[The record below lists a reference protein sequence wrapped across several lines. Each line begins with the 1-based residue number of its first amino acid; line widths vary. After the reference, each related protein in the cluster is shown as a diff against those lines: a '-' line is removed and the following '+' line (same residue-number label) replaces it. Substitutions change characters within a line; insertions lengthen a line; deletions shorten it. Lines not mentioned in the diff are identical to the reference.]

1 MRLRVR
7 PLVACGLSVCISVS
21 SAASGADAQDRLV
34 RTFGQES
41 GLQPPIWALAQ
52 DSVGFLWVGAEGG
65 LYRFDGAEFR
75 RWAPDVIGNSVDIV
89 TVSAAGTVVAVVR
102 SGHAFEVTDAGARP
116 ISMPG
121 APRELGLFRVAFDT
135 RGRLWVV
142 RDSTVLYRT
151 ADGEWHTLPA
161 SELANERPRRLKPNP
176 VGGVDVMTPT
186 TLWRVEP
193 NEPARALLS
202 APWITDVWYHSAD
215 HFVALTANPPGAD
228 RLIEVDGGV
237 QRRRLANDAVP
248 LGRPISVVERQGTLW
263 VALDNSLFA
272 TRPGEPPD
280 VIGLNEGINSGGPL
294 LVDREGSLWMGS
306 FVGLVHLPEP
316 DSRTWTDR
324 HGLHTRHARMLARN
338 PAGLWIATWG
348 GTNLLERTP
357 AGWAIS
363 RTASSSQIRS
373 CVDQQGAVW
382 ANGGADGGLLQ
393 IRDPASARRRS
404 RPRWFHGCGAARD
417 GGVWIALAET
427 LFYAHHAAQGV
438 RAFAIPASN
447 GRRDAVLHDRT
458 DRLWITGGES
468 ICHAP
473 AARVSTGTTAWA
485 CDTIPGAA
493 FSMIVDLPSGILLAS
508 SVRTGLYA
516 RVNGH
521 WRLVPMEA
529 IPTRTVFSVAL
540 SPRGGAWMIGH
551 GFIQRVEES
560 PRGWNVLERLTQ
572 WHGLMTVGGGDL
584 IEDADGT
591 IWIASDRGL
600 TRVPASA
607 RVTPRSAPPIALVE
621 ARVDERRVALDSV
634 LRLAHDRNRLELRFA
649 ALSFRDPTQVRHQV
663 RLRPDEPWSE
673 STSGASFRWVD
684 LQPGRYAVEYRA
696 SLDGR
701 TWSPRPLRFEFRV
714 SPPWYRTP
722 WATALAL
729 GLAGLAAW
737 SVYRARVAYLLGLER
752 QRTRIAM
759 DLHDEV
765 GSGLASVGILS
776 SVLEADS
783 LTPAERRQTAGDIAS
798 AAEDLGN
805 ALSDIVWA
813 LDPHAAT
820 LGELAS
826 RLAEHGERLS
836 ARGDVEFATRFAD
849 VWPDDPLDVAV
860 RRNVLL
866 VGLEALHNAVRHARA
881 REVVL
886 ALVPD
891 AGSWEM
897 SVRDNGVGLPM
908 HQMQRNGGGHGL
920 PGMQRRAE
928 EIGAQLDVRSTPG
941 VGTTITL
948 RFGLHAGRSWNG
960 RPLTGRVRRMFFA
973 PPA

>member
-1 MRLRVR
+1 MPRRISLVVR
-7 PLVACGLSVCISVS
+7 RSWAFISLS
-21 SAASGADAQDRLV
+21 SAVSVAESQDRLI

-41 GLQPPIWALAQ
+41 GVQPPIWAIAQ
-52 DSVGFLWVGAEGG
+52 DNVGFLWVGAEGG

-75 RWAPDVIGNSVDIV
+75 RWAPDVIGNSVDII
-89 TVSAAGTVVAVVR
+89 TVSPAGTVVAVVR

-121 APRELGLFRVAFDT
+121 APRELGLFRVTFDT

-142 RDSTVLYRT
+142 RDSTVRYRT
-151 ADGEWHTLPA
+151 PDGAWHTVPA
-161 SELANERPRRLKPNP
+161 SELANEQPRRLKPNP

-193 NEPARALLS
+193 NESARVLVS

-215 HFVALTANPPGAD
+215 RFVALTANPPGAD
-228 RLIEVDGGV
+228 RLIEVDHGV
-237 QRRRLANDAVP
+237 QRRLLANDSVP
-248 LGRPISVVERQGTLW
+248 LGRPISLVERQGTLW

-280 VIGLNEGINSGGPL
+280 VIGLNQGINSGGSL

-324 HGLHTRHARMLARN
+324 HGLHTRHARMLAKN
-338 PAGLWIATWG
+338 PTGLWIATWG

-363 RTASSSQIRS
+363 RTPSGSQIRS
-373 CVDQQGAVW
+373 CVDQHGAVW
-382 ANGGADGGLLQ
+382 TNGGVDGGLLE
-393 IRDPASARRRS
+393 IRDPATPRRRL
-404 RPRWFHGCGAARD
+404 RPTWFHGCGAARD
-417 GGVWIALAET
+417 GGIWVARAET

-438 RAFAIPASN
+438 RAFAIPPSN
-447 GRRDAVLHDRT
+447 DRRDVVFHDRT
-458 DRLWITGGES
+458 DRLWVTGGES

-473 AARVSTGTTAWA
+473 AAHVSAGTTAWA

-493 FSMIVDLPSGILLAS
+493 FSVIVELPSGTLLAS

-516 RVNGH
+516 RMNGH
-521 WRLVPMEA
+521 WSVVPMEP

-551 GFIQRVEES
+551 GFIQRVEETAN
-560 PRGWNVLERLTQ
+560 GWNVRERLTQ

-584 IEDADGT
+584 VEDPDGT

-607 RVTPRSAPPIALVE
+607 RATPGSAPPIALVE

-634 LRLAHDRNRLELRFA
+634 LRLPHDRNRLELRFA
-649 ALSFRDPTQVRHQV
+649 ALSFRNPSQVRHQV

-673 STSGASFRWVD
+673 STSGAAFRWVD

-701 TWSPRPLRFEFRV
+701 TWSPRPLRFEFHV
-714 SPPWYRTP
+714 SPPWYRAP
-722 WATALAL
+722 WATALAF
-729 GLAGLAAW
+729 GLAVLAGW
-737 SVYRARVAYLLGLER
+737 SVYRARVAYLLGLEQ

-776 SVLEADS
+776 SVLAADS
-783 LTPAERRQTAGDIAS
+783 LTTAERRQTAGDIAS
-798 AAEDLGN
+798 AAEELGN
-805 ALSDIVWA
+805 ALSDIVWS

-820 LGELAS
+820 LGELGS

-836 ARGDVEFATRFAD
+836 ARGDVEFTTRFPD

-866 VGLEALHNAVRHARA
+866 VGLEALHNAVRHASA

-886 ALVPD
+886 ALAPN
-891 AGSWEM
+891 AGSWEL
-897 SVRDNGVGLPM
+897 SVRDNGVGLAVCRS
-908 HQMQRNGGGHGL
+908 QSNRDGHGL
-920 PGMQRRAE
+920 PGMHRRAE
-928 EIGAQLDVRSTPG
+928 EIAAQLEVRSVPG
-941 VGTTITL
+941 AGTTVTL
-948 RFGLHAGRSWNG
+948 RFGLHTGRSWTGGPLAG
-960 RPLTGRVRRMFFA
+960 RFRRRTST